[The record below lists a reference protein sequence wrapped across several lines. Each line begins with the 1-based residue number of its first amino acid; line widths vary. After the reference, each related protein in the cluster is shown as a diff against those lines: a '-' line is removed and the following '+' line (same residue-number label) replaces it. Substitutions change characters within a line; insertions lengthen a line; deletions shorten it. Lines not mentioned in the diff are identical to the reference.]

1 MSIFNVKMSESKCH
15 VIMIIITTTTMIQK
29 RSKNDPKMI
38 QNSIMMAQQQI
49 IRCLWIHL
57 LLKYFGSIE
66 IISRRGN
73 HKCIFFYF
81 DLLSWNQS
89 CMIWA
94 LISYGLS
101 QKIQHLSWT
110 NLSWTNFSWTNFSW
124 TNFHQ
129 LMAKVIMSRKWVR
142 RTKHVLLLF

>member
-94 LISYGLS
+94 FISYGLS
-101 QKIQHLSWT
+101 QKIH
-110 NLSWTNFSWTNFSW
+110 FSWTHFSW

-129 LMAKVIMSRKWVR
+129 LVAKVIMSCKRVR